1 MPQPNL
7 SLVSGIRK
15 FNRFYLNYQS
25 FFNQHVYDDSL
36 SLAEIRM
43 LYEINKINACTA
55 RVLQEELKLD
65 KGYVSRVL
73 KSFENKNII
82 YKEKCKNDSRVFFLH
97 LTSEGKDVYQSLEN
111 KANQQLAKLFEDI
124 SLRDQ
129 QKLLDSMV
137 TIENILTKQQNEDES
152 VVTIREQYTDDDKKI
167 MIEKQREFYTE
178 NCGFDEKFIA
188 YLRSTF
194 EAEIEKIWIAEV
206 DGVFAGCIGLVKK
219 DDKTAL
225 LRWFFI
231 DTSVRGKGV
240 GTKLIQT
247 LINYCQNT
255 QYEKLSLET
264 VSQLKTARRLY
275 SKCGF
280 ELTEANEQLMWGQDL
295 VEEHWELKLQSCRGT
310 RT

>member
-1 MPQPNL
+1 MPQPNF
-7 SLVSGIRK
+7 SIINGIRK

-25 FFNQHVYDDSL
+25 LFNQHVYDDSL
-36 SLAEIRM
+36 SLTEIRM
-43 LYEINKINACTA
+43 LYEINKINTCTA

-82 YKEKCKNDSRVFFLH
+82 YKEKCENDSRVFFLH
-97 LTSEGKDVYQSLEN
+97 LTSEGKDIYQSLEN
-111 KANQQLAKLFEDI
+111 RANQQVVKLFEDI

-129 QKLLDSMV
+129 QKLLESMV
-137 TIENILTKQQNEDES
+137 TIENILTKQHNEDES
-152 VVTIREQYTDDDKKI
+152 VVTIRDHYTDDDKEI
-167 MIEKQREFYTE
+167 MIEKQREFYAD
-178 NCGFDEKFIA
+178 NYGFDEKFLG

-206 DGVFAGCIGLVKK
+206 DDEFAGCIGLVKK

-225 LRWFFI
+225 LRWFI
-231 DTSVRGKGV
+231 VDTSVRGKGV

-247 LINYCQNT
+247 LINYCQKT

-275 SKCGF
+275 SKFGF
-280 ELTEANEQLMWGQDL
+280 ELTEANEQFMWGQDL
-295 VEEHWELKLQSCRGT
+295 VDERWELKLQND
-310 RT
+310 

>member
-25 FFNQHVYDDSL
+25 FFNQHVYDNSL
-36 SLAEIRM
+36 SLPEIRM

-82 YKEKCKNDSRVFFLH
+82 YKEKCEHDSRVFFLH
-97 LTSEGKDVYQSLEN
+97 LTPEGKDVYQSLEN
-111 KANQQLAKLFEDI
+111 KANQQIVKLFKDI
-124 SLRDQ
+124 SSRDQ
-129 QKLLDSMV
+129 QKLLDAMV

-152 VVTIREQYTDDDKKI
+152 VVTIRDQYTDDDKEI
-167 MIEKQREFYTE
+167 MIEKQREFYTD
-178 NCGFDEKFIA
+178 NCGFDEEFSG

-194 EAEIEKIWIAEV
+194 EAEIEKIWIAEI
-206 DGVFAGCIGLVKK
+206 DGEFAGCIGLVKK

-225 LRWFFI
+225 LRWFII
-231 DTSVRGKGV
+231 DTSFRGKGV

-247 LINYCQNT
+247 LINYCQKT
-255 QYEKLSLET
+255 QYEKISLET

-275 SKCGF
+275 SKFGF
-280 ELTEANEQLMWGQDL
+280 KLTEANEQFMWGQDL
-295 VEEHWELKLQSCRGT
+295 VDEYWELKLQNDLSAK
-310 RT
+310 

>member
-36 SLAEIRM
+36 SLPEIRM

-82 YKEKCKNDSRVFFLH
+82 YKEKCENDSRVFFLH

-111 KANQQLAKLFEDI
+111 KANQQIVKLFEDI

-137 TIENILTKQQNEDES
+137 TIENILTKQHNEYES
-152 VVTIREQYTDDDKKI
+152 VVTIRDQYTDDDKEI

-178 NCGFDEKFIA
+178 NCGFDENFIG

-194 EAEIEKIWIAEV
+194 EAKIEKIWIAEV
-206 DGVFAGCIGLVKK
+206 DGEFAGCIGLVKK

-225 LRWFFI
+225 LRWFII
-231 DTSVRGKGV
+231 DSSVRGKGV

-247 LINYCQNT
+247 LIKYCQKT

-275 SKCGF
+275 SKFGF
-280 ELTEANEQLMWGQDL
+280 ELTEANEQFMWGQDL
-295 VEEHWELKLQSCRGT
+295 VDEHWELKLQNDLSAK
-310 RT
+310 

>member
-7 SLVSGIRK
+7 SIISGIRK

-25 FFNQHVYDDSL
+25 LFNQHVYDDSL
-36 SLAEIRM
+36 SLTEIRM
-43 LYEINKINACTA
+43 LYEINKINTCTA

-82 YKEKCKNDSRVFFLH
+82 YKEKCENDSRVFFLH
-97 LTSEGKDVYQSLEN
+97 LTSEGKDIYQSLEN
-111 KANQQLAKLFEDI
+111 KANQQVVKLFEDI

-129 QKLLDSMV
+129 QKLLESMV
-137 TIENILTKQQNEDES
+137 TIENILTKQHNEDES
-152 VVTIREQYTDDDKKI
+152 VVTIRDHYTDDDMEI
-167 MIEKQREFYTE
+167 MIEKQREFYAD
-178 NCGFDEKFIA
+178 NYGFDEKFLG

-194 EAEIEKIWIAEV
+194 EAEIEKVWIAEV
-206 DGVFAGCIGLVKK
+206 DEEFAGCIGLVKK

-225 LRWFFI
+225 LRWFI
-231 DTSVRGKGV
+231 VDTSVRGKGV

-247 LINYCQNT
+247 LINYCQKT

-275 SKCGF
+275 SKFGF
-280 ELTEANEQLMWGQDL
+280 ELTEANEQFMWGQDL
-295 VEEHWELKLQSCRGT
+295 VDEHWELKLQT
-310 RT
+310 D

>member
-7 SLVSGIRK
+7 SIIDGIRK

-25 FFNQHVYDDSL
+25 LFNQHVYDDSL
-36 SLAEIRM
+36 SLTEIRM
-43 LYEINKINACTA
+43 LYEINKINTCTA

-82 YKEKCKNDSRVFFLH
+82 YKEKCENDSRVFFLH
-97 LTSEGKDVYQSLEN
+97 LTSEGKYIYQSLEN
-111 KANQQLAKLFEDI
+111 RANQQVVKLFEDI

-129 QKLLDSMV
+129 QKLLESMV
-137 TIENILTKQQNEDES
+137 TIENIFTKQHNEDES
-152 VVTIREQYTDDDKKI
+152 VVTIRDHYTDDDKEI
-167 MIEKQREFYTE
+167 MIEKQREFYAD
-178 NCGFDEKFIA
+178 NYGFDEKFLG
-188 YLRSTF
+188 YLRNTF

-206 DGVFAGCIGLVKK
+206 DDEFAGCIGLVKK

-225 LRWFFI
+225 LRWFI
-231 DTSVRGKGV
+231 VDTSVRGKGV

-247 LINYCQNT
+247 LINYCQKK

-264 VSQLKTARRLY
+264 VSELKTARRLY
-275 SKCGF
+275 SKFGF
-280 ELTEANEQLMWGQDL
+280 ELTEVNEQFIWGQDL
-295 VEEHWELKLQSCRGT
+295 VNERWELKL
-310 RT
+310 